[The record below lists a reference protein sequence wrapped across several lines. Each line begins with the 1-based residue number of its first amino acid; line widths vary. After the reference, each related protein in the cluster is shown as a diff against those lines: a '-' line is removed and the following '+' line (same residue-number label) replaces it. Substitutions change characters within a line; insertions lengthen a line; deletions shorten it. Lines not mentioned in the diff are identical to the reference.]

1 MAKQTK
7 NDELYIYIEKS
18 IKFDMIIKDLLSDL
32 TIPTGADR
40 TDEEIEEYTEENVRS
55 NFDTTELLKRYVPKE
70 MITPYMKKLKEQAI
84 KDRDSN
90 RRWEEEWRQR
100 RERERKEREELE
112 ALRKEKENNGNADT
126 NVE

>member
-7 NDELYIYIEKS
+7 KDELYTYIEKS
-18 IKFDMIIKDLLSDL
+18 IKYDMMISDLLSDL
-32 TIPTGADR
+32 TIPTGADV
-40 TDEEIEEYTEENVRS
+40 TDEEIEKYTENDVRS
-55 NFDTTELLKRYVPKE
+55 NYYTSDLLKKYVPKE
-70 MITPYMKKLKEQAI
+70 MITPYMEKLKEQAM

-112 ALRKEKENNGNADT
+112 KLRKEKENNGNTDT